1 MQVQTLTRQR
11 WVTRIYLVLFALVLV
26 TSSLVNGW
34 PALSAGITSEIP
46 NVASFLKPLPLAFV
60 PNRGQAE
67 ANVRYVARGQSAMA
81 FAPQEIALQVQG
93 QALHLSFVG
102 ANPAPE
108 IVADAALPGV
118 INEIQGNDPATWY
131 TNLPAYAGLTYQ
143 GIYPGVDLRYDGV
156 DGRLK
161 STFALAPGVAPALIR
176 WQYRGAQAVAL
187 DQATGDL
194 RITLSDET
202 QVMEKA
208 PIAWQEVGGQRRVVS
223 VAYQVAED
231 GSVGFALGAYD
242 PALPL
247 VIDPTIVWET
257 TVDLAGQDTGRDIVV
272 DAAGNAYV
280 LARAYDTDNDVL
292 VAKFSPAGDLL
303 YTTFLRGNRGDFGGG
318 ITLGQDGVYLAGFT
332 DSDDFPVT
340 PDALQGTIN
349 HFRDAFIAK
358 LSLQDGS
365 LLYSTFFGG
374 SRGDEARDIALNS
387 AGEIYIVGRTSFTD
401 YPTTANAIQGNL
413 NLNQC
418 FCDDATVTKFSA
430 DGQTV
435 LYSTYLGGE
444 RDDQGIA
451 IGLDAADNI
460 YIAGH
465 TNSYEFPT
473 VNPLD
478 ASFGEGLYHDIFVA
492 RISDDGGTLE
502 YSTYLGGDDWDRLA
516 RIFVDDAGNTY
527 VGGTTRSEDF
537 PTTAGAFQPNFVGEV
552 ASCGGGGFGNP
563 IQDCDDVFISKLA
576 PDGSAF
582 VYSTFLGGTDIDV
595 GNGLAVDGSGQVHV
609 VGYTN
614 SQDFPEAGPFS
625 STEIFASKLSAD
637 GSDVLYTVMID
648 SPIPNSGG
656 GVAVD
661 GNGDAYIT
669 GGNGTI
675 DGNFVSHDLYVAKIS
690 DGGEPPPPPTPT
702 SVPPTPT
709 NTPVPPPPTNT
720 PVPPPPTNT
729 PVLPP
734 PTNTPVPPP
743 PTPTPPAGSTLHIGD
758 LDGASAWTFR
768 RWRWR
773 AAVTIAVH
781 DADHNPVAD
790 ATVSGNW
797 TGGYSGGGQCT
808 TGGDGTCQVST
819 GGIWRYWPSV
829 TFAVADASA
838 TGYTFTFAD
847 NHDPD
852 GDSNGTQITVSRP

>member
-11 WVTRIYLVLFALVLV
+11 WSTRIYLVLFALVLV
-26 TSSLVNGW
+26 TSSLVSSW
-34 PALSAGITSEIP
+34 PALTAGVASEIP
-46 NVASFLKPLPLAFV
+46 NVTSFLKPLPLAFV
-60 PNRGQAE
+60 PTRGQAE
-67 ANVRYVARGQSAMA
+67 ANVRYMARGQSAVA
-81 FAPQEIALQVQG
+81 FTPQEVALQVQG
-93 QALHLSFVG
+93 QTLHLSFLG
-102 ANPAPE
+102 ANSAPE

-118 INEIQGNDPATWY
+118 INDIQGNDPATWY

-143 GIYPGVDLRYDGV
+143 EIYPGVDLLYDGV

-161 STFALAPGVAPALIR
+161 STFTLAPGAAPALIR

-208 PIAWQEVGGQRRVVS
+208 PIAWQEVGGQRRAVS
-223 VAYQVAED
+223 VAYKVAED
-231 GSVGFALGAYD
+231 GSVGFSLGAYD

-257 TVDLAGQDTGRDIVV
+257 TVDLAGQDTGRAIAV
-272 DAAGNAYV
+272 DAAGNVYV

-292 VAKFSPAGDLL
+292 VAKFSPSGGLL
-303 YTTFLRGNRGDFGGG
+303 YTTFLRGNKGDFGGG
-318 ITLGQDGVYLAGFT
+318 IALGQDGVYLAGFT

-340 PDALQGTIN
+340 PDALQGTLN
-349 HFRDAFIAK
+349 HLRDAFIAK

-365 LLYSTFFGG
+365 LLYSTYFGG
-374 SRGDEARDIALNS
+374 DRSDEAHDIALDADGN
-387 AGEIYIVGRTSFTD
+387 IYIVGNTAFTD
-401 YPTTANAIQGNL
+401 YPTTANAIQGTL

-418 FCDDATVTKFSA
+418 FCPDATVTKFSA
-430 DGQTV
+430 DGRTV

-444 RDDQGIA
+444 RTDSGRG
-451 IGLDAADNI
+451 IGLDADGNI

-473 VNPLD
+473 VNALD
-478 ASFGEGLYHDIFVA
+478 TTFGEGLHDDLFVA
-492 RISDDGGTLE
+492 KITIVSDVESTLE

-537 PTTAGAFQPNFVGEV
+537 PTTAGAYQTDFVGEV
-552 ASCGGGGFGNP
+552 SACGGGGFGAP
-563 IQDCDDVFISKLA
+563 IINCDDVFISKLA

-582 VYSTFLGGTDIDV
+582 VYSTFLGGTNIDV
-595 GNGLAVDGSGQVHV
+595 GNGLAVDSSGQVHV
-609 VGYTN
+609 VGYTS
-614 SQDFPEAGPFS
+614 SQDFPEAGPFT
-625 STEIFASKLSAD
+625 STDIFASKLSAD
-637 GSDVLYTVMID
+637 GSNLLYTVMID

-656 GVAVD
+656 GIAVD
-661 GNGDAYIT
+661 DNGDAYIT

-690 DGGEPPPPPTPT
+690 DGGTPPPPPTPT
-702 SVPPTPT
+702 SVPPTPTDTPVPPTPT

-720 PVPPPPTNT
+720 PP
-729 PVLPP
+729 
-734 PTNTPVPPP
+734 PPP
-743 PTPTPPAGSTLHIGD
+743 PTPTPPAGSALHVGD
-758 LDGASAWTFR
+758 LDGASAWIYR
-768 RWRWR
+768 RWFWQAR
-773 AAVTIAVH
+773 ATVVVH
-781 DADHNPVAD
+781 DADHNPVTN

-797 TGGYSGGGQCT
+797 TGGYAGGGQCT
-808 TGGDGTCQVST
+808 TGGDGTCQVIT
-819 GGIWRYWPSV
+819 GGVWRRQSSV
-829 TFAVADASA
+829 TFTVANASA
-838 TGYTFTFAD
+838 TGYTFAFAD

-852 GDSNGTQITVSRP
+852 GDSNGTRITVSRP